1 MAIAIDAMGGD
12 YAPAEIV
19 RGALAAAQ
27 DLRETLT
34 LTGESERLREE
45 LRRLHAPDSLFTIEH
60 ASQLVSMDEPPGA
73 AVRRKPDSS
82 IAVAVRLVAEGRAEA
97 VVTAGNSGAAMA
109 EAVTKLGTVS
119 GTERPAIAFMVPSR
133 GGRVIFLDVGAN
145 VDCKPRHLLDFARMG
160 GVYAHRVL
168 GIGRPRVGIV
178 SIGEEAAKG
187 NELTK
192 AAYPLLAESGLN
204 FVGNIEGRDVF
215 AGAVDVAVCDG
226 FVGNVGLKFG
236 EGLADTFS
244 HMLREELSRG
254 LAARC
259 GAWVARGALRRF
271 SKRLDYAEYGGALLL
286 GVRGICVIA
295 HGRSNARAI
304 AMAIRLAHESAAHG
318 VVEGLEDSLAPTSST
333 PMALGREG

>member
-12 YAPAEIV
+12 HAPAEIV
-19 RGALAAAQ
+19 RGALAAARH
-27 DLRETLT
+27 LTGTLT

-45 LRRLHAPDSLFTIEH
+45 LRRLHASDSLIAVEH
-60 ASQLVSMDEPPGA
+60 ASQLVTMDESPGA
-73 AVRRKPDSS
+73 AVRHKPDSS
-82 IAVAVRLVAEGRAEA
+82 IAVAMRLVAEGRAEA

-109 EAVTKLGTVS
+109 EAVTKLGTAS
-119 GTERPAIAFMVPSR
+119 GTERPAIASIMPSL
-133 GGRVIFLDVGAN
+133 GGRVILLDVGAN

-160 GVYAHRVL
+160 SVYAHRVL
-168 GIGRPRVGIV
+168 GIERPRVGLL

-187 NELTK
+187 NDVTK

-204 FVGNIEGRDVF
+204 FVGNIEGRDAF

-226 FVGNVGLKFG
+226 FVGNVGLKLG
-236 EGLADTFS
+236 EGLADVFS
-244 HMLREELSRG
+244 HVLREELSRG
-254 LAARC
+254 LAARF

-271 SKRLDYAEYGGALLL
+271 GKRLDYAEYGGALLL

-304 AMAIRLAHESAAHG
+304 AKAIRLAHESAAHG
-318 VVEGLEDSLAPTSST
+318 VVEGLEDSLASTSPT
-333 PMALGREG
+333 PVALGREG